1 MRITI
6 ELPEKTY
13 EEVMNGLLS
22 TEGKR
27 EIRKAIQNG
36 TREVR
41 KGSYIPLWNRD
52 VHRLLYEQIQEP
64 IIEANNAES
73 EDVK

>member
-6 ELPEKTY
+6 DIPEKTY

-36 TREVR
+36 TRELR

-52 VHRLLYEQIQEP
+52 AHRLFCEQIQEP

>member
-1 MRITI
+1 MKITI
-6 ELPEKTY
+6 DIPEKTY

-36 TREVR
+36 TGELR
-41 KGSYIPLWNRD
+41 KGSHIPLWNGD
-52 VHRLLYEQIQEP
+52 THRIIYEQIQEP
-64 IIEANNAES
+64 IIEVDNAES
-73 EDVK
+73 EDTE